1 MILILSSMTGIKIV
15 LRKGLKPSLISEH
28 SKEDLVSGLQV
39 FCCVDLGNW
48 SGSSMLRGYMDLD
61 QKGQR
66 TTCGRA
72 ELVNKAWAGRR
83 DRKTSKSWN

>member
-39 FCCVDLGNW
+39 FCCVDLGN
-48 SGSSMLRGYMDLD
+48 G
-61 QKGQR
+61 
-66 TTCGRA
+66 
-72 ELVNKAWAGRR
+72 KAAAC
-83 DRKTSKSWN
+83 